1 MDYEEDGIRLGEE
14 EEGEWCVGLGGFS
27 GDGGHVPGA
36 EEARLD
42 GGHADEAGV
51 GCFEGVGG
59 GEGEEGADGAVDAV
73 GADEEVGC
81 EGGVV

>member
-42 GGHADEAGV
+42 G
-51 GCFEGVGG
+51 
-59 GEGEEGADGAVDAV
+59 
-73 GADEEVGC
+73 
-81 EGGVV
+81 

>member
-1 MDYEEDGIRLGEE
+1 M
-14 EEGEWCVGLGGFS
+14 
-27 GDGGHVPGA
+27 
-36 EEARLD
+36 
-42 GGHADEAGV
+42 
-51 GCFEGVGG
+51 GG